1 MTTQEL
7 KLNKLK
13 ELIQL
18 ADSGLTREEFTA
30 NFKIIIDLIKSLK
43 LANAQEMEAMRV
55 MMKSFEAKMSSDQT
69 DEMSKMKD
77 QAMNYC
83 EKEMNTMLRE
93 HEAMMSAM
101 DAKMDEIKPLDP
113 VDTDLL
119 AKQAS
124 DLAITAIKPLIVP
137 KDDFNAEI
145 SKAGDLIADTIS
157 GLLVIDDIKD
167 LKEEL
172 EELRKL
178 KTQRLGGGGF
188 NRSAMEQYFIDDDTP
203 VEVPNGVITDFTPTY
218 SFMASSLKVFNDGQ
232 RMKIG
237 AAKDYTIVN
246 KKVVY
251 NTAPL
256 ADVIITFDYRRE

>member
-43 LANAQEMEAMRV
+43 LANQQERESLLI
-55 MMKSFEAKMSSDQT
+55 MMKSFEAKMSSDHYE
-69 DEMSKMKD
+69 EMEKMD
-77 QAMNYC
+77 
-83 EKEMNTMLRE
+83 KEMTAKCETETNKILLA
-93 HEAMMSAM
+93 HEAMVSEMDKKMETMAEAM
-101 DAKMDEIKPLDP
+101 PDEALI
-113 VDTDLL
+113 

-137 KDDFNAEI
+137 NDDLKLEI
-145 SKAGDLIADTIS
+145 PKLGDLIADTIS
-157 GLLVIDDIKD
+157 GLLGIDDIKD